1 MHQLRHAACKLLAM
15 FASLRSGIVHD
26 ARILPCQPKSTD
38 SKSLARERL
47 LVWLVLYR
55 DTRNGIAQTSQADI
69 ARRTRLSSRTV
80 RYAIGRL
87 TKRGL
92 LALVYRGGIN
102 RGTSKYRVSPN
113 LNGGL
118 LRQQLLP
125 TCCGKFGALT
135 AAIAV
140 AYFP

>member
-1 MHQLRHAACKLLAM
+1 MTNGHPPMLDGCAVLPAMEPAEPTAEQAKPKRKPNRRKTGNRFAVLNAFVDTAAGELT
-15 FASLRSGIVHD
+15 RSEI
-26 ARILPCQPKSTD
+26 
-38 SKSLARERL
+38 

-69 ARRTRLSSRTV
+69 ARRANLSSRTV

-102 RGTSKYRVSPN
+102 RGTSKYRVSPD
-113 LNGGL
+113 LKGGP
-118 LRQQLLP
+118 LRQ
-125 TCCGKFGALT
+125 
-135 AAIAV
+135 
-140 AYFP
+140 